1 MASRLVELVGYQQT
15 KNHQREKTEE
25 WGERAAQNEERRGW
39 GNISGEHPGECRTAP
54 VVTSWEET
62 QCCWHVLQG
71 SPRLQSWAAPCVASH
86 WCWSA
91 DGSAASSLHGGLS
104 HHCYR
109 EREVRGKQR
118 ESTRMSAVFS
128 GQVWMQR
135 WIVHRWRTASP
146 GSAYCYCFNQPHC
159 KDTPTD
165 GGRGRE
171 H

>member
-86 WCWSA
+86 WCWSICWWLRCLV
-91 DGSAASSLHGGLS
+91 STWWSFPSLLQ
-104 HHCYR
+104 R
-109 EREVRGKQR
+109 ERGER
-118 ESTRMSAVFS
+118 ETERKHKDECSVLRAGVNAALDSAPLKDSLSWLCLLLLF
-128 GQVWMQR
+128 
-135 WIVHRWRTASP
+135 
-146 GSAYCYCFNQPHC
+146 QP
-159 KDTPTD
+159 TSL
-165 GGRGRE
+165 
-171 H
+171 